1 MKNKRIEI
9 KKAKKMGFCFGVKEA
24 LKLTQEVISRKADGN
39 VFMLGM
45 LVHNN
50 EVIKELT
57 QKKIEVLEE
66 NDIGKIKKNDIV
78 IIRAHGVEKDI
89 YEEIE
94 KKEAKIY
101 DAACIFVKKSRNM
114 LQKYENE
121 GYNIIFIGDK
131 NHPEVKGIVSYG
143 KNVIVI
149 SNKNKMEEIVGEDKN
164 KKYFIL
170 AQTTL
175 NKNYY
180 NDIKKY
186 AEENLPNSIVGDTI
200 CGATYERQ
208 IAVEELAGTVDLMLI
223 VGGYNSSNTRKL
235 YNISKKI
242 NQKSYHIETEEN
254 LDLNWLK
261 NINEIGITAGASTP
275 EKSIKGIEQK
285 IKEATMS
292 EEMGF
297 EEMLEDYLPDNIE
310 KGEVKKGIILR
321 KDREYGYLDMGTKG
335 EGKVDA
341 REIEDD
347 EIGTEIEV
355 LILTTGEES
364 EDFMRVSRRAV
375 ELKVNWEKLQ
385 EVQEKKEKI
394 NGKIMKKVKGGY
406 IVDILKY
413 NSFMPG
419 SLSGFGK
426 TEEPVG
432 REITVIIKDIQ
443 DGKRKKIVV
452 SRKAVEM
459 QNVEEELNKINEDDI
474 VDGIIND
481 ILDFG
486 LSVKVGNVSGF
497 VHISEIAWKRV
508 NDLRENYK
516 IGDSISTKVISVNK
530 VKKSLKLSIKQL
542 QEDPWEKVEEKYQ
555 IGSEITG
562 KVVRIEKYGA
572 FIELEEGV
580 EGLLHISDFSWS
592 QKMKSVKNYVQLNDE
607 IKVKVIELD
616 VKTKKM
622 KLSLKELVL
631 NPWETVEVEYAI
643 GTIHTGKIVEIKDF
657 GIFVE
662 LEKDMDAFV
671 HISDLEWINPSIE
684 NFKKEEEIEVKIIEI
699 NKEERKIKAG
709 LKQLTKSPLEEV
721 FEKYSEGDIIK
732 RKIISIA
739 SFGIFVEVEK
749 GIDGMIH
756 ISEASKDFVKNLE
769 EKYKVGDEVEA
780 KIIMMDEE
788 SKKIKLSI
796 KEIEM
801 QEEKKEDE
809 ELLEKYG
816 VDEK

>member
-1 MKNKRIEI
+1 MKNKEIEI
-9 KKAKKMGFCFGVKEA
+9 IRAKKMGFCFGVKEA
-24 LKLTQEVISRKADGN
+24 LTLTQKVIQEKSNKK

-45 LVHNN
+45 LVHNKQ
-50 EVIKELT
+50 VIDEL
-57 QKKIEVLEE
+57 KKQNVEVLAE
-66 NDIGKIKKNDIV
+66 NELEKIKKDDIV
-78 IIRAHGVEKDI
+78 IIRAHGVEKEVYDAL
-89 YEEIE
+89 E
-94 KKEAKIY
+94 KRKADIY

-114 LQKYENE
+114 LRKYEKE
-121 GYNIIFIGDK
+121 GYKIIFIGDK
-131 NHPEVKGIVSYG
+131 DHPEVKGIVSYG
-143 KNVIVI
+143 ENVII
-149 SNKNKMEEIVGEDKN
+149 TSNKEKFIEKVKENRNER
-164 KKYFIL
+164 YFIL

-180 NDIKKY
+180 KEIKEY
-186 AEENLPNSIVGDTI
+186 VNLNLQNSIIGDTI

-208 IAVEELAGTVDLMLI
+208 KAVEELAEKVDVMLI

-235 YNISKKI
+235 YTISKKI
-242 NQKSYHIETEEN
+242 NKKSYQIETVEDLN
-254 LDLNWLK
+254 LDWLK
-261 NINEIGITAGASTP
+261 NIDKLGITAGASTP
-275 EKSIKGIEQK
+275 AKSIKGIEQK

-292 EEMGF
+292 ETMDF
-297 EEMLEDYLPDNIE
+297 EEMLENYLPDNIE

-341 REIEDD
+341 REIEND
-347 EIGTEIEV
+347 EVGEEIEV
-355 LILTTGEES
+355 LIISTGEDS
-364 EDFMRVSRRAV
+364 EDFMKVSRRAV

-385 EVQEKKEKI
+385 EVKEK
-394 NGKIMKKVKGGY
+394 NAKIDAKITKKVKGGY
-406 IVDILKY
+406 IVNILKY

-432 REITVIIKDIQ
+432 RDITVMIKDIQ

-459 QNVEEELNKINEDDI
+459 QNVEEELAKINEND
-474 VDGIIND
+474 VVEGVIND
-481 ILDFG
+481 VLAFG
-486 LSVKVGNVSGF
+486 LSVKVGNLSGF
-497 VHISEIAWKRV
+497 VHISEIAWERV
-508 NDLRENYK
+508 NDLNEKYQVGDK
-516 IGDSISTKVISVNK
+516 ITTKVISKNQA
-530 VKKSLKLSIKQL
+530 KKSLKLSVKQL

-555 IGSEITG
+555 IGSEVSG

-580 EGLLHISDFSWS
+580 VGLLHISDFSWS
-592 QKMKSVKNYVQLNDE
+592 QKMKSVKNYVQLKDE
-607 IKVKVIELD
+607 IKVKIIELD
-616 VKTKKM
+616 EKAKKM
-622 KLSLKELVL
+622 KLSLKELVA
-631 NPWETVEVEYAI
+631 NPWETVDTEYAI
-643 GTIHTGKIVEIKDF
+643 GTEHSGKIVEVKDF

-671 HISDLEWINPSIE
+671 HISDLEWVNPSIE
-684 NFKKEEEIEVKIIEI
+684 NFKKEDEIKVKIIEI

-709 LKQLTKSPLEEV
+709 VKQLTKSPLEEV

-739 SFGIFVEVEK
+739 NFGIFVEIEK

-769 EKYKVGDEVEA
+769 EKYQVGDEVEA

-788 SKKIKLSI
+788 TKKIKLSI

-809 ELLEKYG
+809 ELLEKYS
-816 VDEK
+816 VTEK

>member
-1 MKNKRIEI
+1 MKNNKIEI
-9 KKAKKMGFCFGVKEA
+9 VRAKKMGFCFGVKEA
-24 LKLTQEVISRKADGN
+24 LKLTEEIIKKEVNKRI
-39 VFMLGM
+39 FMLGM
-45 LVHNN
+45 LVHNK
-50 EVIKELT
+50 EVINELKE
-57 QKKIEVLEE
+57 KNVEVLEE
-66 NDIGKIKKNDIV
+66 MELENINENDVV
-78 IIRAHGVEKDI
+78 IIRAHGVEKKI
-89 YEEIE
+89 YERLE
-94 KKEAKIY
+94 KKKVKIY
-101 DAACIFVKKSRNM
+101 DAACVFVKKSRNM
-114 LQKYENE
+114 LQKYEGA
-121 GYNIIFIGDK
+121 GYKIIFIGDK

-143 KNVIVI
+143 VKVIVI
-149 SNKNKMEEIVGEDKN
+149 SNKNNLMKFVENDKD

-180 NDIKKY
+180 NEIQEYVKK
-186 AEENLPNSIVGDTI
+186 NMKNSIVGDTI

-208 IAVEELAGTVDLMLI
+208 IAVEDLAKNVEMMLI
-223 VGGYNSSNTRKL
+223 VGGYNSSNTKKL

-242 NQKSYHIETEEN
+242 NDKSYHIETEK
-254 LDLNWLK
+254 DLELEWLK
-261 NINEIGITAGASTP
+261 DIKKIGITAGASTP
-275 EKSIKGIEQK
+275 AKSIKGIEQK

-292 EEMGF
+292 ETMDF
-297 EEMLEDYLPDNIE
+297 EKMLENYLPDNIE

-321 KDREYGYLDMGTKG
+321 KDREYGYLDLGTKG

-341 REIEDD
+341 REIEDNEVGD
-347 EIGTEIEV
+347 EIEV
-355 LILTTGEES
+355 LIITTADES
-364 EDFMRVSRRAV
+364 EDFMKVSRRAV
-375 ELKVNWEKLQ
+375 ELKLNWEKLQ
-385 EVQEKKEKI
+385 ELKESDEKI
-394 NGKIMKKVKGGY
+394 NGKIVRKVKGGY

-426 TEEPVG
+426 EEEPLG
-432 REITVIIKDIQ
+432 KEITVKIKDIQ

-459 QNVEEELNKINEDDI
+459 QNVEEELNKINEDDVVEGI
-474 VDGIIND
+474 VND
-481 ILDFG
+481 VLAFG
-486 LSVKVGNVSGF
+486 VSLKVGSISGF

-508 NDLRENYK
+508 DNLEEKYNV
-516 IGDSISTKVISVNK
+516 GDTVSAKVISINK
-530 VKKSLKLSIKQL
+530 AKKSLKLSIKQL
-542 QEDPWEKVEEKYQ
+542 KEDPWTNLEEKYPLE
-555 IGSEITG
+555 SEVVG

-572 FIELEEGV
+572 FIELEEGI

-592 QKMKSVKNYVQLNDE
+592 QKMKSVKNYVKLNDE
-607 IKVKVIELD
+607 IKVKIIELD
-616 VKTKKM
+616 EKSKKM
-622 KLSLKELVL
+622 KLSLKALAE
-631 NPWETVEVEYAI
+631 NPWETVETKYAI
-643 GTIHTGKIVEIKDF
+643 GTEHEGTIVEIKDF

-671 HISDLEWINPSIE
+671 HISDLEWNNPSIE
-684 NFKKEEEIEVKIIEI
+684 NFKKEEKVKVKIIEI

-709 LKQLTKSPLEEV
+709 IKQLTKSPLEEV

-739 SFGIFVEVEK
+739 NFGIFVELEK

-756 ISEASKDFVKNLE
+756 ISEASKEFVKNLE

-801 QEEKKEDE
+801 QEEKKEEE
-809 ELLEKYG
+809 ELLEKYSNN
-816 VDEK
+816 EK